1 MATFMVICT
10 FKQDTVMDEVFAV
23 VAEETAQVKALEAQ
37 GRIGAI
43 HLSMA
48 RGTVFL
54 EIFADDP
61 AGAEETVHTLPMSK
75 WWDLDIFPIAPP
87 AISGGA
93 S

>member
-10 FKQDTVMDEVFAV
+10 FKQGTAMDEVFAV
-23 VAEETAQVKALEAQ
+23 VAEETAQVTALEAQ

-54 EIFADDP
+54 EIFADDRS
-61 AGAEETVHTLPMSK
+61 GAEETVRTWPMSK
-75 WWDLDIFPIAPP
+75 WWDLDVFPIAPP
-87 AISGGA
+87 VIPGSA

>member
-10 FKQDTVMDEVFAV
+10 FRQGTVMDEVFAV
-23 VAEETAQVKALEAQ
+23 VAEETAQVKALQAQ

-43 HLSMA
+43 HLSLA

-54 EIFADDP
+54 EIFADDR
-61 AGAEETVHTLPMSK
+61 AGAEETVRTLPMAK
-75 WWDLDIFPIAPP
+75 WWDLDVFPIGPP
-87 AISGGA
+87 ATTGGA